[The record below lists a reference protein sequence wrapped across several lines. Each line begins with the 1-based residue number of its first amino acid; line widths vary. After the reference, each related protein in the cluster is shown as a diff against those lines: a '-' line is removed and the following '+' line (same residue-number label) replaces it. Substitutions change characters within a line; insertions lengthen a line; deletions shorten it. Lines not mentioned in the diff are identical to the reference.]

1 MTQAQAMRLNPKQ
14 WAFVG
19 DTVYDLFLRTYV
31 MTHTDYTLPK
41 MHKLCVAHVSCRAQ
55 AQVLSSRPYF
65 EILYSTIADI
75 ASSNRDF
82 SSPYLQE
89 RPVKKVMY
97 IVIAGDRGLAGGYNS
112 NILKLVQSEIAG
124 KDAVVLPIGKKALD
138 YFRSKQIPTFTEHY
152 AEAAE
157 LTVGDCFSV
166 SKQVSKAFLA
176 GEFDQIV
183 IAYTNFVSVL
193 AQTPAAM
200 QLLPLKK
207 PEKKESTNQGDILY
221 EGDSEEVFA
230 AIIPEYLGG
239 VIYGALCESR
249 ASEQAARRAAMD
261 SATQNADDMIDD
273 LSLKF
278 NRARQAAITQEI
290 TEIVAGS

>member
-1 MTQAQAMRLNPKQ
+1 MAGVSTKEIKNRIRSMESTRQITKAMEMVAASK
-14 WAFVG
+14 
-19 DTVYDLFLRTYV
+19 LR
-31 MTHTDYTLPK
+31 
-41 MHKLCVAHVSCRAQ
+41 RAQ

-89 RPVKKVMY
+89 RPVKKTLY

-138 YFRSKQIPTFTEHY
+138 YFRSKQIPTFTEQY

-183 IAYTNFVSVL
+183 VAYTNFVSVL

>member
-1 MTQAQAMRLNPKQ
+1 MAGVSTKEIKNRIRSMESTRQITKAMEMVAASK
-14 WAFVG
+14 
-19 DTVYDLFLRTYV
+19 LR
-31 MTHTDYTLPK
+31 
-41 MHKLCVAHVSCRAQ
+41 RAQ

-89 RPVKKVMY
+89 RPVKKALY

-138 YFRSKQIPTFTEHY
+138 YFRSKQIPTFTEQY

-176 GEFDQIV
+176 GEFDRIV
-183 IAYTNFVSVL
+183 VAYTNFVSVL

-200 QLLPLKK
+200 QLLPLEK
-207 PEKKESTNQGDILY
+207 PEKKEAVNRGDILY